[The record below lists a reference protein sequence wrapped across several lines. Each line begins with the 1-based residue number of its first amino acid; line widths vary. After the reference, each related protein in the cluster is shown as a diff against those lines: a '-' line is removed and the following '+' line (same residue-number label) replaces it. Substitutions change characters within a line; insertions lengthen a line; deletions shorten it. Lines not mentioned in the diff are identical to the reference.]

1 MGLHET
7 KSRPANS
14 GRDFVALNDAAKQEL
29 RVIILKSN
37 EQSYFPLVIQSE
49 AVRRAWNP
57 PRNRKIVN
65 PIRHS
70 ERSPGNLAKRKNII
84 YAATPRS
91 FDFAIAPL
99 KMT

>member
-14 GRDFVALNDAAKQEL
+14 GRDFVALNDAVKREL

-37 EQSYFPLVIQSE
+37 EQSYFSLVIQSE

-57 PRNRKIVN
+57 LP
-65 PIRHS
+65 HS
-70 ERSPGNLAKRKNII
+70 REVIDLIEKSNKSTVHLSFSLVILRGCKR
-84 YAATPRS
+84 P
-91 FDFAIAPL
+91 
-99 KMT
+99 